1 MAGRTVKKAATRK
14 GNNDPINS
22 DGEEESDDDG
32 SSEDEYRAY
41 VKGKGDVE
49 YKSSEEESSDSEDED
64 VEEVTKKPSKK
75 KGPTKKKKN
84 DKKRKKQASKDL
96 TITPRAVST
105 KKARPVPYA
114 ARVSTGGDGF
124 ETPTGSS
131 VAIQSTG
138 AEEHNTAALLADNA
152 ALRRQME
159 QMHQFM
165 GCRGGKGKTVTRKL
179 RREGLGSTDHLNIK
193 ELYTYIMDQ
202 VWRYFKMMPKGWNKY
217 RIEPLSTCA
226 QMLAKVTVPN
236 GMQPEFYWSNVIV
249 VFANDKLCATRANF
263 KMNLLKRYKGMC
275 VNCLFLL
282 P

>member
-1 MAGRTVKKAATRK
+1 MAGRTGKKAATRK
-14 GNNDPINS
+14 GPIDDPINS
-22 DGEEESDDDG
+22 DGEEKSDDDS
-32 SSEDEYRAY
+32 SSEDEYRTY
-41 VKGKGDVE
+41 CKGKGDDVE
-49 YKSSEEESSDSEDED
+49 YNSSEEESSVSEEE

-75 KGPTKKKKN
+75 RGPTKKKKKN
-84 DKKRKKQASKDL
+84 DKKRKKQAPKDL
-96 TITPRAVST
+96 MITPRTMST
-105 KKARPVPYA
+105 KKARPTPLA

-124 ETPTGSS
+124 ETPNGESF
-131 VAIQSTG
+131 AIESTG
-138 AEEHNTAALLADNA
+138 ANNAAALMADNA

-159 QMHQFM
+159 QMHQYMAF
-165 GCRGGKGKTVTRKL
+165 RGGKGKSVTRKL

-236 GMQPEFYWSNVIV
+236 GMQPEFYWNNVIV

-263 KMNLLKRYKGMC
+263 KMNLLKRYKSMC
-275 VNCLFLL
+275 VNYSSLL
-282 P
+282 L